1 MKDWTQKHLCFVIN
15 LRHLCIG
22 NLGFE
27 VTNVNKQLG
36 THHEWFVFVQLR
48 QACETNFWNVIQTFI
63 DDVTSNLSEGNEVV
77 LRNFG
82 TFQVMETKAKIGRNP
97 RDPEKEVTIPP
108 RAVVKF
114 RPGKEMKEKVAKLLP
129 AIRKPKKK

>member
-1 MKDWTQKHLCFVIN
+1 MDISN
-15 LRHLCIG
+15 
-22 NLGFE
+22 
-27 VTNVNKQLG
+27 QLG
-36 THHEWFVFVQLR
+36 MTQRDVF
-48 QACETNFWNVIQTFI
+48 NVIQTFI
-63 DDVTSNLSEGNEVV
+63 DDVTSNLSDGNEVV

-129 AIRKPKKK
+129 AIRKSKKK

>member
-1 MKDWTQKHLCFVIN
+1 MDISN
-15 LRHLCIG
+15 
-22 NLGFE
+22 
-27 VTNVNKQLG
+27 QLG
-36 THHEWFVFVQLR
+36 MTQRDVF
-48 QACETNFWNVIQTFI
+48 NVIQTFI